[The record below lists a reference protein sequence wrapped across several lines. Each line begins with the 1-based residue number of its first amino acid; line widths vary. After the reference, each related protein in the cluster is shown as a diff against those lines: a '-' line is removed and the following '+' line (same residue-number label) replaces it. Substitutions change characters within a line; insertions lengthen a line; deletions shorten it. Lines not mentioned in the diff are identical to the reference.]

1 MKIKRQFKSWEF
13 LWIKRNI
20 SRVAHQYTCE
30 HFTAGKWDLKYLRR
44 KRYSSVLCLLNSV
57 AHASVT
63 PLTCLQSS
71 FQLISSPP
79 NIAGEINILHHPL
92 AGNRLPWEFPFKPQT
107 TLSHLNFAQLIVES
121 SHQHPHEKGE
131 FTLKAQI
138 ILYLHVQHFLWLAEG
153 PSAFF
158 CFVLCLL
165 ENKCSAHTEVLC
177 ELQGGMNIRTC
188 FYCFNWFCG
197 GGSRCRSAGFEF

>member
-1 MKIKRQFKSWEF
+1 M
-13 LWIKRNI
+13 
-20 SRVAHQYTCE
+20 
-30 HFTAGKWDLKYLRR
+30 
-44 KRYSSVLCLLNSV
+44 
-57 AHASVT
+57 T

-79 NIAGEINILHHPL
+79 SKAGEINILHHPL

-107 TLSHLNFAQLIVES
+107 KLSHLNFAQLIVES
-121 SHQHPHEKGE
+121 SHQHPQEKE

-158 CFVLCLL
+158 SFACIFWKIDVQLIQKFCVSFKEEWTSGLAFIAFIDFEGVEAGADQQVLNSKWSNQYLI
-165 ENKCSAHTEVLC
+165 KY
-177 ELQGGMNIRTC
+177 RTTT
-188 FYCFNWFCG
+188 
-197 GGSRCRSAGFEF
+197 